1 MDEGPSWKLDDVSA
15 SEMVFWADLLDD
27 PNPIHSDPEAAR
39 RLGFGNRTV
48 NPGPVN
54 LAYVLNL
61 IAQECGGTPPSRI
74 TARFLGN
81 VMAGDDV
88 TATLVE
94 QTDNGGSAVLTR
106 NGDEV
111 VLQADFT
118 MPGKPAS

>member
-1 MDEGPSWKLDDVSA
+1 MTDGPSWNLYDVSA
-15 SEMVFWADLLDD
+15 SEMIFWADLLDD
-27 PNPIHSDPEAAR
+27 PNPIHADPEAAR

-61 IAQECGGTPPSRI
+61 VAQQFDATVPSRI

-88 TATLVE
+88 TAVLVD
-94 QTDNGGSAVLTR
+94 QTANGGSVILQR
-106 NGDEV
+106 NGDDV

-118 MPGKPAS
+118 LPQDSGS

>member
-1 MDEGPSWKLDDVSA
+1 MDDGPSWKLDDVSA

-61 IAQECGGTPPSRI
+61 VAQEHGGKTPSRI

-88 TATLVE
+88 TATLAR
-94 QTDNGGSAVLTR
+94 QTETGGSAVLTR
-106 NGDEV
+106 NGGEV
-111 VLQADFT
+111 VLEADFT
-118 MPGKPAS
+118 MPEEPKS